1 MNQLKR
7 KIQHLKLSGIVKSL
21 EARNKYAIENQLSY
35 IDFLELLIE
44 DEYANRRSNSY
55 KKRLNKSKLD
65 TAKTLETYDF
75 TYQPE
80 LNKKQ
85 ILDLAGCRFIQE
97 KKNIIFMG
105 NPGVGKTHLAN
116 ALGIEALKQGY
127 KVYFVHANDIISKLM
142 SARGDGTYYAV
153 LKDLLNVDLLIIDEI
168 GFKKIPYNAVD
179 EFFEVIRRR
188 YENGSIIIT
197 TNRPFEEWAN
207 VFGDAVLASA
217 IVDRIV
223 HHSHIIKILGKS
235 YRMKGLT
242 TSENWFK
249 KGGEF

>member
-85 ILDLAGCRFIQE
+85 ILDFASCRFIQE

-127 KVYFVHANDIISKLM
+127 KVYFVHANDIVSKLM

-153 LKDLLNVDLLIIDEI
+153 LKDLLKVDLLIIDEI
-168 GFKKIPYNAVD
+168 GFKKIPQNSVD

-207 VFGDAVLASA
+207 IFGDAVLASA

-235 YRMKGLT
+235 YRMKELT
-242 TSENWFK
+242 KSKNYSK
-249 KGGEF
+249 

>member
-1 MNQLKR
+1 MNQLKK

-21 EARNKYAIENQLSY
+21 ESRNTYAIEHSLSY

-44 DEYANRRSNSY
+44 DEYASRRSNSY
-55 KKRLNKSKLD
+55 IKRLNKSKLD
-65 TAKTLETYDF
+65 TFKTIDSYDF

-80 LNKKQ
+80 LNKKE
-85 ILDLAGCRFIQE
+85 ILDLASCRFVQE
-97 KKNIIFMG
+97 NKNIIFMG

-127 KVYFVHANDIISKLM
+127 KVYFVCASDIISKLM
-142 SARGDGTYYAV
+142 SARGDGTYYMV

-168 GFKKIPYNAVD
+168 GFKKIPQNSVD
-179 EFFEVIRRR
+179 EFFDVIRRR
-188 YENGSIIIT
+188 YEHGSVIVT
-197 TNRPFEEWAN
+197 TNRPFEEWSN

-223 HHSHIIKILGKS
+223 HHSHIIKIMGKS
-235 YRMKGLT
+235 YRMKELT
-242 TSENWFK
+242 TSKN
-249 KGGEF
+249 